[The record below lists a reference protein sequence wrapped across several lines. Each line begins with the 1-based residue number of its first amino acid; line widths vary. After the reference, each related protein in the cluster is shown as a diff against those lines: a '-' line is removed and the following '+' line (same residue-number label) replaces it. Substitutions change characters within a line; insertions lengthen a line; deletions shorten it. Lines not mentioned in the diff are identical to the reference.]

1 MKKEILFLN
10 SSEVVFIYKTV
21 NNFMSYNPPCQTCL
35 IQGMC
40 LSNVSY
46 SNNDFI
52 CIKIKKCK
60 KLINFINS
68 NKFFRSIIPQKR
80 NKDNG

>member
-21 NNFMSYNPPCQTCL
+21 NNFMKHNPPCKDCL

-46 SNNDFI
+46 NNNDFI

-60 KLINFINS
+60 QLINFINN
-68 NKFFRSIIPQKR
+68 NKFFRSIIPQK
-80 NKDNG
+80 KG